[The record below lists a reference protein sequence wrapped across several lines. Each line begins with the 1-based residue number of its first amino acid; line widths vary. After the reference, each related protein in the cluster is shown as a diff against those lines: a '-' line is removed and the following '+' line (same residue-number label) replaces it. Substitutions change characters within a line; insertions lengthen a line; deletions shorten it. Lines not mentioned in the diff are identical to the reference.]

1 MKHDKKMSAI
11 QKFLTGLCVVALMLL
26 YTVVVRADDPGT
38 DIEKVG
44 PSPVT
49 LESIDPVV
57 TETGLISLSVDGN
70 GTNDVSGTIQ
80 VNKPDGATVRSA
92 YFAAASTGFYNYSIP
107 NGGVQ
112 IDGTGVNWDMTEASS
127 ISSYNHWADV
137 TDIVKAKID
146 AAAAGL
152 VDFTITESSTYY
164 VDGEILAVIFDDPNQ
179 TITNTVVL
187 LFGAQDINGDT
198 FAIGLADPI
207 DKSDPNLVLDLS
219 LGISYGYQ
227 PSGQRSEIDVNGT
240 RMTSS
245 AGGQDDGEASNGALL
260 TVGGI
265 GDTNDNP
272 ADPYATDSG
281 GPRTDDELYNL
292 LPFVNDGDT
301 NINVFTI
308 NPSDDDNIFFAA
320 LFLGST
326 SAVVGE
332 GILLSPDSAVNELNT
347 QHTVTAKVQD
357 DNGEPV
363 EGKEVTFMIVSGP
376 HAGLTD
382 TDTTDANGEATFT
395 YTGTTAGTDTI
406 EASFV
411 DSQSQTQT
419 SNQVTKTWE
428 EPTAVELT
436 SFRAR
441 MNADGSVSVTWETA
455 TEVDNAGFNI
465 YRARTEGGQYTKVN
479 STLIAAKGNATSG
492 ARYKYVDTSG
502 GGVYM
507 LEDVDN
513 NGNATLHG
521 PVTINKAKRSR
532 R

>member
-1 MKHDKKMSAI
+1 MKHDAKMSTI
-11 QKFLTGLCVVALMLL
+11 QKFLSCFCVVALMLL
-26 YTVVVRADDPGT
+26 YTVAVRADDPGT
-38 DIEKVG
+38 DSENVG

-57 TETGLISLSVDGN
+57 TETGNISLSVDGLGSN
-70 GTNDVSGTIQ
+70 AASGIIQ
-80 VNKPDGATVRSA
+80 VNKPAGATVRKA
-92 YFAAASTGFYNYSIP
+92 YMAAASTGFSNRVLAD
-107 NGGVQ
+107 GDVK
-112 IDGTGVNWDMTEASS
+112 IDGTDVNWDMTESSS
-127 ISSYNHWADV
+127 ISSRNHWADV
-137 TDIVKAKID
+137 TDIVKPTID
-146 AAAAGL
+146 AAAAGM
-152 VDFTITESSTYY
+152 VDFTITEVNTFGI
-164 VDGEILAVIFDDPNQ
+164 DGEILAVIFDDPNQ
-179 TITNTVVL
+179 MTTNTIVL

-207 DKSDPNLVLDLS
+207 DKSDPDLVLDLS
-219 LGISYGYQ
+219 LGISFGFQ

-245 AGGQDDGEASNGALL
+245 AGGQDDGASANGALL

-272 ADPYATDSG
+272 DPNVTDSG

-301 NINVFTI
+301 NISVFTI

-326 SAVVGE
+326 TAVVGE
-332 GILLSPDSAVNELNT
+332 GILLTPDNAVNDLNT

-363 EGKEVTFMIVSGP
+363 EGKEVTFTIVSGP

-382 TDTTDANGEATFT
+382 TDTTDSNGEATFT
-395 YTGTTAGTDTI
+395 YTGTTAGTDVI

-411 DSQSQTQT
+411 DSNQETVT

-428 EPTAVELT
+428 EPTAIELK
-436 SFRAR
+436 SFKARAG
-441 MNADGSVSVTWETA
+441 ADGSVIITWETA
-455 TEVDNAGFNI
+455 TEVDNAGFNV
-465 YRARTEGGQYTKVN
+465 YRARSEGGQYTKIN
-479 STLIAAKGNATSG
+479 GTLIAAKGSATAG
-492 ARYKYVDTSG
+492 ARYRYVDKPG
-502 GGVYM
+502 EGKFYYM
-507 LEDVDN
+507 LEDVDS
-513 NGNATLHG
+513 NGKATLHG
-521 PVTINKAKRSR
+521 PASNKMKRSR